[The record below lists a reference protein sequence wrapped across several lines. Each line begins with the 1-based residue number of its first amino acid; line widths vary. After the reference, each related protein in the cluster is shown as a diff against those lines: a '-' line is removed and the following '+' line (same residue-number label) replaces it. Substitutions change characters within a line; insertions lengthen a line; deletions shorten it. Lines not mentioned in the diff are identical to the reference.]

1 MDRLTTF
8 AVSSQV
14 PAATLNAMQDRE
26 RGMRLASAAA
36 TGELSGMAAV
46 TGGGAGT
53 ESRFYATPSGGWPTA
68 DLTLIDDSI
77 DWRDRYIITQWINF
91 GAANVRAGQAN
102 DYTYDGTLVAHA
114 ITSGYTGIG
123 GLDAGGATP
132 TAGNP
137 PVSAAGKWRVQIAG
151 TLWLYAEV
159 TTFKLYVYND
169 TGAAVH
175 GLLWVEATPDLAKR

>member
-8 AVSSQV
+8 TTNSQV
-14 PAATLNAMQDRE
+14 PSTTLNALQDRA
-26 RGMRLASAAA
+26 RGQRLASAAA

-53 ESRFYATPSGGWPTA
+53 EARFYATPSGGFPDA
-68 DLTLIDDSI
+68 DITLIDDSI
-77 DWRDRYIITQWINF
+77 DWRDRYIKNGWDNF

-114 ITSGYTGIG
+114 ITSGYTGTG
-123 GLDAGGATP
+123 GLDAGGSAP
-132 TAGNP
+132 SAGNP
-137 PVSAAGKWRVQIAG
+137 PVSASGKFRIQLQ
-151 TLWLYAEV
+151 TSLWLYALPSDG
-159 TTFKLYVYND
+159 KLYLYNA

-175 GLLWVEATPDLAKR
+175 GVLWVEATPDLAKR